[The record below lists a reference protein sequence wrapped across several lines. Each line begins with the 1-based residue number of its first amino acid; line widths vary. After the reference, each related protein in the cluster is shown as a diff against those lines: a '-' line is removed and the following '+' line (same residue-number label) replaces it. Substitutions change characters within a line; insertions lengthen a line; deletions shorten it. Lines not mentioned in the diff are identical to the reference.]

1 MLDFEIKKKTKLIE
15 SKVLYPNNANIGTT
29 VNIYK
34 CFCGEGEIEEN
45 KTSGF
50 DDRFITINCKECLKK
65 YCSNIDYYGNDW
77 KVYVKDKKNIHNV

>member
-34 CFCGEGEIEEN
+34 CFCGEGEIEEH
-45 KTSGF
+45 KA
-50 DDRFITINCKECLKK
+50 KK
-65 YCSNIDYYGNDW
+65 KLDI
-77 KVYVKDKKNIHNV
+77 KA